1 MYNNLHFSKLTTI
14 ILFVVTIILSSCGSS
29 KKMPKAENP
38 SGETHLKIYCS
49 GPEYRS
55 DDNYFRANNEGE
67 SLDAVTSK
75 KKALLNA
82 RADLAAQ
89 IRSIIT
95 GMEDNYKNS
104 MELNNVE
111 QIEEKFQSF
120 TRQMLDEE
128 LKGTKTICEER
139 TKTSE
144 GKYKTYIAIELA
156 GDEIFNAMNQRLSK
170 DAKTKI
176 DYDYE
181 KFRGSYEKALKD
193 YREKNQ

>member
-1 MYNNLHFSKLTTI
+1 MFKKLHSSRLTTLVIVIGI
-14 ILFVVTIILSSCGSS
+14 IMSSCGSS
-29 KKMPKAENP
+29 KKLPKAENP
-38 SGETHLKIYCS
+38 SGETHLKVYCS
-49 GPEYRS
+49 GPEFRS
-55 DDNYFRANNEGE
+55 DDKYFRSNSEGE

-75 KKALLNA
+75 KKALINA
-82 RADLAAQ
+82 RAEMAAQ
-89 IRSIIT
+89 IKAVIT

-111 QIEEKFQSF
+111 NIEEKFQSF
-120 TRQMLDEE
+120 TRQMLDQE
-128 LKGTKTICEER
+128 LAGTRTICEER

-144 GKYKTYIAIELA
+144 GKYKTYIALELA

-181 KFRGSYEKALKD
+181 KFRGAYEKALQD

>member
-1 MYNNLHFSKLTTI
+1 MVLISTAVLT
-14 ILFVVTIILSSCGSS
+14 SSCRSS
-29 KKMPKAENP
+29 KKMPKAEAP
-38 SGETHLKIYCS
+38 GGETHLKVYCS
-49 GPEYRS
+49 GPEYRT
-55 DDNYFRANNEGE
+55 DDKYFRANSEGE

-75 KKALLNA
+75 KKAIINA
-82 RADLAAQ
+82 RAEMAGQ
-89 IRSIIT
+89 IKAVIT

-128 LKGTKTICEER
+128 LVGTRTICEER
-139 TKTSE
+139 TKTSD
-144 GKYKTYIAIELA
+144 GKYKTYIAIELT
-156 GDEIFNAMNQRLSK
+156 GDDIFNAMNQRLSK
-170 DAKTKI
+170 DSKTKI

-181 KFRGSYEKALKD
+181 KFRNSYEKALKE